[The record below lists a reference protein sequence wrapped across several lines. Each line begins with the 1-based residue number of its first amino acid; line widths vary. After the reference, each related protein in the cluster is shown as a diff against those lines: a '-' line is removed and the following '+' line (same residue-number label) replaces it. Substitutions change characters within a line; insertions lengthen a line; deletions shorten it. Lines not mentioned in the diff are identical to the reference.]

1 MRIYQLFLALFVS
14 LTLHAQG
21 DSGLWTGYFSYN
33 SIKDIA
39 YGDDRVFVAA
49 ENAIY
54 TYDIWTEQLSNITTI
69 EGLSGENITQIH
81 YSQDY
86 NLLLVG
92 HDNGLIEIITND
104 QVLQIVAILDKPSI
118 PPNIKAINY
127 FYEYEG
133 RVYVATDFGISVFDL
148 ALMEFGDTY
157 YIGELGSTIAV
168 NQITI
173 QGSFIYAA
181 TAQNGIKKALLD
193 GPDLIDYT
201 SWETVTGGGII
212 AIQTLN
218 DAVYF
223 ARTNQRV
230 LRLTPEPVQIMADYG
245 SDPIVDMRVQG
256 NVLTI
261 TTEKTINTY
270 GADFSP
276 IDVATL
282 PLEIEDQ
289 FSVGLGFADQIFAG
303 TQANGLQKKSSG
315 QFDWTTIG
323 PQGPLFN
330 NPFSIDAS
338 SGQLWV
344 GFGEVT
350 VSFNPFPLSYRGLS
364 QFKNDQWNNIPA
376 ANLFGASDIVHMK
389 INPLNP
395 EEVFASSFQFGLLK
409 ITSGVPETLY
419 DQNTSSLTIPVDNPG
434 AGLRIYGSDFD
445 RDNNLWFV
453 QSKIDQGL
461 LRLSPS
467 GQIGKIDLS
476 GIINAEDELALT
488 DLKISREGYIFFG
501 SAENGLIGFNPSTN
515 SFNRITEGS
524 GNGNLPSTDV
534 RSLAFDKNNRL
545 WLGTREGLRVL
556 YNTTG
561 FFQSG
566 NNVEAQPIIILEEGV
581 PQELLFQQSVTDIE
595 VDGSNNKWITTATS
609 GVFYLSANG
618 QETLLRFTK
627 ENSPLPSDNVQ
638 DIAIDGDTGTV
649 YFATTKGLVAF
660 EGSATDPR
668 DDLSQAYVY
677 PNPVRPGFQG
687 QVTVDGLSAGANVK
701 ITDIEGNLVFED
713 KSQGGSVLWDTRAF
727 GRHRV
732 ASGVYLVLITSED
745 AFETKVLKIMIV
757 R

>member
-21 DSGLWTGYFSYN
+21 DSALWAGYFSYN

-118 PPNIKAINY
+118 PPNIKAINH

-133 RVYVATDFGISVFDL
+133 QVYVATDFGISVFDL

-168 NQITI
+168 NQTTI

-193 GPDLIDYT
+193 GPDLIDYA
-201 SWETVTGGGII
+201 SWETITGGGII

-230 LRLTPEPVQIMADYG
+230 LRLTPEPVQIMADFG

-261 TTEKTINTY
+261 TTEKTVNTY

-315 QFDWTTIG
+315 QFDWTAIG

-376 ANLFGASDIVHMK
+376 VDLFGASDIVHMK

-409 ITSGVPETLY
+409 ITSGVPEILY

-434 AGLRIYGSDFD
+434 AGLRIDGSDFD

-501 SAENGLIGFNPSTN
+501 SAENGLIGFNPSAN

-595 VDGSNNKWITTATS
+595 VDGSNNKWIATATS

-713 KSQGGSVLWDTRAF
+713 KSQGGSILWDTRAF

>member
-21 DSGLWTGYFSYN
+21 DSALWAGYFSYN

-118 PPNIKAINY
+118 PPNIKAINH

-133 RVYVATDFGISVFDL
+133 QVYVATDFGISVFDL

-168 NQITI
+168 NQTTI

-193 GPDLIDYT
+193 GPDLIDYA
-201 SWETVTGGGII
+201 SWETITGGGII

-230 LRLTPEPVQIMADYG
+230 LRLTPEPVQIMADFG

-261 TTEKTINTY
+261 TTEKTVNTY

-303 TQANGLQKKSSG
+303 TQANGLQKKIE
-315 QFDWTTIG
+315 WTIRLDRHW
-323 PQGPLFN
+323 PSR
-330 NPFSIDAS
+330 PFI
-338 SGQLWV
+338 
-344 GFGEVT
+344 
-350 VSFNPFPLSYRGLS
+350 
-364 QFKNDQWNNIPA
+364 
-376 ANLFGASDIVHMK
+376 
-389 INPLNP
+389 
-395 EEVFASSFQFGLLK
+395 
-409 ITSGVPETLY
+409 
-419 DQNTSSLTIPVDNPG
+419 
-434 AGLRIYGSDFD
+434 
-445 RDNNLWFV
+445 
-453 QSKIDQGL
+453 
-461 LRLSPS
+461 
-467 GQIGKIDLS
+467 
-476 GIINAEDELALT
+476 
-488 DLKISREGYIFFG
+488 
-501 SAENGLIGFNPSTN
+501 
-515 SFNRITEGS
+515 
-524 GNGNLPSTDV
+524 
-534 RSLAFDKNNRL
+534 
-545 WLGTREGLRVL
+545 
-556 YNTTG
+556 
-561 FFQSG
+561 
-566 NNVEAQPIIILEEGV
+566 
-581 PQELLFQQSVTDIE
+581 
-595 VDGSNNKWITTATS
+595 
-609 GVFYLSANG
+609 
-618 QETLLRFTK
+618 
-627 ENSPLPSDNVQ
+627 
-638 DIAIDGDTGTV
+638 
-649 YFATTKGLVAF
+649 
-660 EGSATDPR
+660 
-668 DDLSQAYVY
+668 
-677 PNPVRPGFQG
+677 
-687 QVTVDGLSAGANVK
+687 
-701 ITDIEGNLVFED
+701 
-713 KSQGGSVLWDTRAF
+713 
-727 GRHRV
+727 
-732 ASGVYLVLITSED
+732 
-745 AFETKVLKIMIV
+745 
-757 R
+757 